1 MTTEWLTRFRFLL
14 RKTLSRRKRQSELDE
29 ELHFH
34 VEQSIAAKLAA
45 GATAEEARRQ
55 ALVEFGGVERTREQC
70 HEARPGW
77 WMGTV
82 LQDAR
87 YALRG
92 FRRNPVFTV
101 TVIATLALGIGAT
114 TAVFS
119 VVDRILFRS
128 LPYAH
133 DDRIVSVG
141 LVQSLER
148 QEFTVGGFFFDW
160 RDNQKP
166 FEAFAAQGALP
177 HACDLV
183 EANPAQLNCIV
194 AQAGFLPM
202 LGISPVLGRNFLPDE
217 DRPNASRVAL
227 ISYGL
232 WLSHY
237 NRDPGILNRLID
249 VDGSPARV
257 VGVLPR
263 GFELP
268 TLQAADVMLPMALDE
283 GVERKSSPGHAMRT
297 FARLRPGVTIEQA
310 KAELEPLFV
319 HTRDT
324 LIPAQIRKDFH
335 LSVRSLRDRET
346 KDVQLT
352 SWILL
357 GSVLAVLLIA
367 CANVASLMMAR
378 GEARERELA
387 VRSALGASRGRLIR
401 QTLTEAAL
409 LSFAGAAVGMA
420 LAEGLL
426 RVFLD
431 LAPTGIPFLARAGLD
446 LRIAL
451 FTVLMSLVC
460 GALFGLL
467 PALQTPRVVA
477 LAARAAKSRK
487 RTVLRRCLVAGQIAI
502 SMVLLSGAA
511 LLLKSF
517 QNMEQQSL
525 GIEAQGVLT
534 ARIALPGFRYDTG
547 QKKMDFYLRA
557 EEALRR
563 LPGIRAVGFSD
574 SVPPGGWNN
583 DERFADLAAEGKP
596 HPAQGTGG
604 SVVSRGV
611 TPDYFRALNIPIVL
625 GRNFTEEDR
634 RGNQILVVLSR
645 LLAARM
651 FPGEDPV
658 GKRIERIRDDQW
670 FTVVGVA
677 ENVKN
682 GGLTQQNDP
691 EIYFLRRSVQQDWGG
706 RAPVGEVMSGA
717 APLMIVD
724 AVLPPKTVAPW
735 VRSQIA
741 GIDPTVPVE
750 TETLSQSVSK
760 LADRPRFETALL
772 GFFAFCGLL
781 MAVIGLYGV
790 IAFVAA
796 QRTQEIG
803 VRMALGAT
811 RLNILRLI
819 AAEGL
824 RLILLGGVVG
834 LAAALAASQ
843 LLKSLL
849 YNVGPRDPATYLA
862 VSLLLALVALAAT
875 LIPARA
881 AMKVEP
887 VAALRY
893 E

>member
-1 MTTEWLTRFRFLL
+1 
-14 RKTLSRRKRQSELDE
+14 
-29 ELHFH
+29 
-34 VEQSIAAKLAA
+34 
-45 GATAEEARRQ
+45 
-55 ALVEFGGVERTREQC
+55 
-70 HEARPGW
+70 
-77 WMGTV
+77 
-82 LQDAR
+82 
-87 YALRG
+87 
-92 FRRNPVFTV
+92 
-101 TVIATLALGIGAT
+101 
-114 TAVFS
+114 VFS

-128 LPYAH
+128 LPYAR

-141 LVQSLER
+141 LVQSLEK

-166 FEAFAAQGALP
+166 FEAFASQGAMP

-183 EANPAQLNCIV
+183 EANPAQLNCIR
-194 AQAGFLPM
+194 AQAGFLPL
-202 LGISPVLGRNFLPDE
+202 LGVSPMLGRNFLPEE
-217 DRPNASRVAL
+217 DRPNGPRVVL

-232 WLSHY
+232 WQDHY
-237 NRDPGILNRLID
+237 SRDAGVLNRLVD
-249 VDGSPARV
+249 VDGSTARI
-257 VGVLPR
+257 VGVLPK

-268 TLQAADVMLPMALDE
+268 TLQVADVMMPMALDE
-283 GVERKSSPGHAMRT
+283 GNERKSSPGSPMRT
-297 FARLRPGVTIEQA
+297 FARLRPGISIEQA
-310 KAELEPLFV
+310 KAELEPLFNR
-319 HTRDT
+319 TRDT
-324 LIPAQIRKDFH
+324 VIPASIRKDFH

-346 KDVQLT
+346 KDVQ
-352 SWILL
+352 SAAWILL

-387 VRSALGASRGRLIR
+387 VRSALGASRGRLVR
-401 QTLTEAAL
+401 QTLTEASLQSVVGAV
-409 LSFAGAAVGMA
+409 AGMV

-426 RVFLD
+426 KVFLR
-431 LAPTGIPFLARAGLD
+431 LAPTGIPFLTKAGLD

-451 FTVLMSLVC
+451 FTVLLSLVC

-467 PALQTPRVVA
+467 PALQTPRAVA
-477 LAARAAKSRK
+477 LAARAAKARR
-487 RTVLRRCLVAGQIAI
+487 RTVLRRSLVVGQIAI

-511 LLLKSF
+511 LLVRSF
-517 QNMEQQSL
+517 QNLEGQSL
-525 GIEAQGVLT
+525 GLQTQGVLS

-547 QKKMDFYLRA
+547 QKKMEFYLRV
-557 EEALRR
+557 EAALKR

-574 SVPPGGWNN
+574 SVPPGGWQ
-583 DERFADLAAEGKP
+583 DEERFADLAPEGKP
-596 HPAQGTGG
+596 YPAQGTGG

-611 TPDYFRALNIPIVL
+611 TPDYFRALNIPIAL
-625 GRNFTEEDR
+625 GRNFTEDDR
-634 RGNQILVVLSR
+634 QGSDYPVVLSR

-651 FPGEDPV
+651 FPGEDPL
-658 GKRIERIRDDQW
+658 GKRIQRNRDKLW

-677 ENVKN
+677 GNVKN
-682 GGLTQQNDP
+682 GGLTEQNDP
-691 EIYFLRRSVQQDWGG
+691 EIYFLRHSFQQDWGG

-724 AVLPPKTVAPW
+724 AMVPPDAVALW
-735 VRSQIA
+735 VRSQVA
-741 GIDPTVPVE
+741 QIDPTVPVE
-750 TETLSQSVSK
+750 IDPLSDSVSK

-772 GFFAFCGLL
+772 GFFAFCGLV

-811 RLNILRLI
+811 RLDILRLI
-819 AAEGL
+819 AGEGV
-824 RLILLGGVVG
+824 RLIALGGVLG
-834 LAAALAASQ
+834 LGAALATAQ

-849 YNVGPRDPATYLA
+849 FNVGPRDPGSYAA
-862 VSLLLALVALAAT
+862 VALLLGLVALAAT

-887 VAALRY
+887 VVALRY

>member
-1 MTTEWLTRFRFLL
+1 MRKLRSLWIRLISPFRRRDADQEFAAELESHL
-14 RKTLSRRKRQSELDE
+14 AMHIEDGVRAGLSES
-29 ELHFH
+29 
-34 VEQSIAAKLAA
+34 
-45 GATAEEARRQ
+45 EARRQ
-55 ALVEFGGVERTREQC
+55 ALIRLGGSEQAKQAYRERATLPWLE
-70 HEARPGW
+70 
-77 WMGTV
+77 TL
-82 LQDAR
+82 LQDIR

-92 FRRNPVFTV
+92 FRRNPIFTF
-101 TVIATLALGIGAT
+101 TAIATLALGIGAT

-166 FEAFAAQGALP
+166 FEAFASQQALP

-183 EANPAQLNCIV
+183 EANPVQLNCIH
-194 AQAGFLPM
+194 AQAGFLPL
-202 LGISPVLGRNFLPDE
+202 LGISPVVGRNFLPEE
-217 DRPNASRVAL
+217 DRPNGPRVAL

-237 NRDPGILNRLID
+237 NRDPDILNRQID

-257 VGVLPR
+257 VGVLPK

-268 TLQAADVMLPMALDE
+268 TLQAADVIMPMVLNE
-283 GVERKSSPGHAMRT
+283 GVERKSSPGSPMRT
-297 FARLRPGVTIEQA
+297 FARLRPGVSIAQA

-319 HTRDT
+319 HTRET

-352 SWILL
+352 AWIFL
-357 GSVLAVLLIA
+357 GSALAVLLIA
-367 CANVASLMMAR
+367 CANVGSLMTAR
-378 GEARERELA
+378 GATRERELA
-387 VRSALGASRGRLIR
+387 MRSALGASRGRLIH
-401 QTLTEAAL
+401 QTLTEASL
-409 LSFAGAAVGMA
+409 LSFAAAVTGMV

-426 RVFLD
+426 RVFLAI
-431 LAPTGIPFLARAGLD
+431 APTGIPFLLRAGLD

-451 FTVLMSLVC
+451 FTGLLSVVC
-460 GALFGLL
+460 GTLFGLL
-467 PALQTPRVVA
+467 PALQTPRAVA
-477 LAARAAKSRK
+477 LAARATKSRD
-487 RTVLRRCLVAGQIAI
+487 RTVLRRSLVVGQIAI
-502 SMVLLSGAA
+502 SMILLSGAA

-517 QNMEQQSL
+517 QNMREQSL
-525 GIEAQGVLT
+525 GMQTQGVLM
-534 ARIALPGFRYDTG
+534 ARIALHGFRYNTG
-547 QKKMDFYLRA
+547 EKKMDFYLNA
-557 EEALRR
+557 EAALRR

-574 SVPPGGWNN
+574 SLPPGGWHD

-596 HPAQGTGG
+596 HTAQGIGG
-604 SVVSRGV
+604 SVVCRGV
-611 TPDYFRALNIPIVL
+611 TPDYFQALNIPIIR
-625 GRNFTEEDR
+625 GRNFTEQDR
-634 RGNQILVVLSR
+634 TASEYWVVLSR
-645 LLAARM
+645 LLATRM

-658 GKRIERIRDDQW
+658 GKRIQRLRDGTW
-670 FTVVGVA
+670 FAVVGVA

-682 GGLTQQNDP
+682 GGLMEQDEP
-691 EIYFLRRSVQQDWGG
+691 EIYFLRHSMAQDWGE

-717 APLMIVD
+717 APLMIVN
-724 AVLPPKTVAPW
+724 AILPPSAVAPW

-741 GIDPTVPVE
+741 QLDPTVPVE
-750 TETLSQSVSK
+750 IEPLTQTVSK
-760 LADRPRFETALL
+760 LADRPRFQTALL
-772 GFFAFCGLL
+772 SFFAFSGLA

-790 IAFVAA
+790 IAYMTV

-803 VRMALGAT
+803 VRMALGAG
-811 RLNILRLI
+811 RLDILRLI
-819 AAEGL
+819 LGEGV
-824 RLILLGGVVG
+824 RLIAMGSFLGLLS
-834 LAAALAASQ
+834 ALALSSVM
-843 LLKSLL
+843 KSLL
-849 YNVGPRDPATYLA
+849 YSVSPHDPLSFVV
-862 VSLLLALVALAAT
+862 VSLLMAFVGLAAT

-881 AMKVEP
+881 AMKTDPME
-887 VAALRY
+887 ALRT

>member
-1 MTTEWLTRFRFLL
+1 MHKLRALWIRLCGIIGARREEDDFAAELESHVAMHTEDGIRAGLTP
-14 RKTLSRRKRQSELDE
+14 
-29 ELHFH
+29 
-34 VEQSIAAKLAA
+34 A
-45 GATAEEARRQ
+45 EARRQ
-55 ALVEFGGVERTREQC
+55 ALIRLGGAEQTRQAYRERRTLPWLENLLRD
-70 HEARPGW
+70 
-77 WMGTV
+77 V
-82 LQDAR
+82 R

-92 FRRNPVFTV
+92 FRRNPVFTI
-101 TVIATLALGIGAT
+101 TVIATLAVGIGAT

-148 QEFTVGGFFFDW
+148 EEFTLGGFFFDW

-166 FEAFAAQGALP
+166 FEAFASQEALP

-183 EANPAQLNCIV
+183 ENNPAQLNCIH
-194 AQAGFLPM
+194 AQAGFLPL
-202 LGISPVLGRNFLPDE
+202 LGISPVLGRNFLPEE
-217 DRPNASRVAL
+217 DRPNGSRVAL

-232 WLSHY
+232 WQDHF
-237 NRDPGILNRLID
+237 NRDASVINRTID

-257 VGVLPR
+257 IGVLPK

-268 TLQAADVMLPMALDE
+268 TLQAADVMMPFALDE
-283 GVERKSSPGHAMRT
+283 GVERASSPGHPMRT
-297 FARLRPGVTIEQA
+297 FARLRTGVSIAQA
-310 KAELEPLFV
+310 TVELEPLFA

-352 SWILL
+352 AWILL
-357 GSVLAVLLIA
+357 ASVLAVLLIA
-367 CANVASLMMAR
+367 CANVAGLMMAR
-378 GEARERELA
+378 GESRERELA

-401 QTLTEAAL
+401 QALTEAAL
-409 LSFAGAAVGMA
+409 LSLAGAAAGIV

-426 RVFLD
+426 RVFLK
-431 LAPTGIPFLARAGLD
+431 LAPTGIPFLTRAGVD
-446 LRIAL
+446 LRIAS
-451 FTVLMSLVC
+451 FTVLLALLC

-467 PALQTPRVVA
+467 PALQKPRAVA
-477 LAARAAKSRK
+477 LAARITNSRR
-487 RTVLRRCLVAGQIAI
+487 RTVLRRSLVAGQIAI
-502 SMVLLSGAA
+502 SMVLLSAAA
-511 LLLKSF
+511 LLLRSF
-517 QNMEQQSL
+517 QNIEQQKL
-525 GIEAQGVLT
+525 GLQTNGVLT

-547 QKKMDFYLRA
+547 EKKMAFYLQA
-557 EEALRR
+557 EAALRR
-563 LPGIRAVGFSD
+563 LPGIRAVAFSD
-574 SVPPGGWNN
+574 SLPPGGWNSG
-583 DERFADLAAEGKP
+583 RRYSDLAAEGKP
-596 HPAQGTGG
+596 HAAQGTGG
-604 SVVSRGV
+604 SVVVRRV
-611 TPDYFRALNIPIVL
+611 TPDYFRALNIPIVR
-625 GRNFTEEDR
+625 GRSLTEEDR
-634 RGNQILVVLSR
+634 SSGGYRVVLSR

-651 FPGEDPV
+651 FPGADPI
-658 GKRIERIRDDQW
+658 GKRVQSGHDGPWE
-670 FTVVGVA
+670 TVAGVA

-682 GGLTQQNDP
+682 NGLTEQDDP
-691 EIYFLRRSVQQDWGG
+691 EIYSLRRSAAEDWGPP
-706 RAPVGEVMSGA
+706 APV
-717 APLMIVD
+717 LIVD
-724 AVLPPKTVAPW
+724 ALLPASTVAPW

-741 GIDPTVPVE
+741 QLDPTVPVE
-750 TETLSQSVSK
+750 IEPLSETVSK

-772 GFFAFCGLL
+772 GFFAFCGVL

-811 RLNILRLI
+811 RLDILRLI
-819 AAEGL
+819 AGEGL
-824 RLILLGGVVG
+824 RLIVLGGALG
-834 LAAALAASQ
+834 LGAALGTAR

-849 YNVGPRDPATYLA
+849 YNVKPHDPLLYA
-862 VSLLLALVALAAT
+862 VAMLLLALVALAAT

-881 AMKVEP
+881 ATKIEP
-887 VAALRY
+887 MQALRT

>member
-1 MTTEWLTRFRFLL
+1 MMSEFWTRL
-14 RKTLSRRKRQSELDE
+14 RYLFTRREPDELDD
-29 ELHFH
+29 ELRFH
-34 VEQSIAAKLAA
+34 LEQAIDVRVAA
-45 GATAEEARRQ
+45 GMSAEEAHRQ
-55 ALVEFGGVERTREQC
+55 ALIELGGMQRTREQC
-70 HEARPGW
+70 YEQRPGW

-82 LQDAR
+82 AQDVR

-92 FRRNPVFTV
+92 FRRNAVFTV
-101 TVIATLALGIGAT
+101 TVIATLAVGIGAT

-119 VVDRILFRS
+119 VVDRILFRP

-148 QEFTVGGFFFDW
+148 QEFAVGGFFFDW

-166 FEAFAAQGALP
+166 FEAFASQGAMP

-183 EANPAQLNCIV
+183 EANPAQLNCIH
-194 AQAGFLPM
+194 AQAGFLPL
-202 LGISPVLGRNFLPDE
+202 LGVSPVLGRNFLPEE
-217 DRPNASRVAL
+217 DRPNGPRVAL

-232 WLSHY
+232 WQDHY
-237 NRDPGILNRLID
+237 NRDPGVLNRLID
-249 VDGSPARV
+249 VDGSTARI
-257 VGVLPR
+257 VGVLPK

-268 TLQAADVMLPMALDE
+268 TLQAADVMMPLALDE
-283 GVERKSSPGHAMRT
+283 GNERKSSPGSAMRA
-297 FARLRPGVTIEQA
+297 FARLRPGVSIVQA

-324 LIPAQIRKDFH
+324 LIPAPIRKDFH

-346 KDVQLT
+346 KDVQ
-352 SWILL
+352 SAAWILL
-357 GSVLAVLLIA
+357 GSVFAVLLIA

-401 QTLTEAAL
+401 QTLTEASM
-409 LSFAGAAVGMA
+409 LSLAGAVAGIV

-426 RVFLD
+426 MVFLR
-431 LAPTGIPFLARAGLD
+431 LAPTGIPFLTRAGLD
-446 LRIAL
+446 VRIAL
-451 FTVLMSLVC
+451 FTVMLSLVC

-467 PALQTPRVVA
+467 PALQTPRAVA
-477 LAARAAKSRK
+477 LAARAAKSRN
-487 RTVLRRCLVAGQIAI
+487 RTMLRRSLVVGQIAI

-511 LLLKSF
+511 LLVRSF
-517 QNMEQQSL
+517 QNLEGQSL
-525 GIEAQGVLT
+525 GLQTQGVLS

-547 QKKMDFYLRA
+547 QKKMEFYLRL
-557 EEALRR
+557 EAALKRF
-563 LPGIRAVGFSD
+563 PGIHAVGFSD
-574 SVPPGGWNN
+574 SVPPGGWQNN
-583 DERFADLAAEGKP
+583 ERFADLAPEGKP
-596 HPAQGTGG
+596 FPEQGTGG

-611 TPDYFRALNIPIVL
+611 TPDYFRALNIPIL
-625 GRNFTEEDR
+625 RGRNFTEEDR
-634 RGNQILVVLSR
+634 QGSDYPVVLSR
-645 LLAARM
+645 LLALRM
-651 FPGEDPV
+651 FPGEDPL
-658 GKRIERIRDDQW
+658 GKRIHRDRDKLW
-670 FTVVGVA
+670 LLVVGVA

-682 GGLTQQNDP
+682 GGLTEQDEP

-724 AVLPPKTVAPW
+724 GLVPRETVALW
-735 VRSQIA
+735 VRSQA
-741 GIDPTVPVE
+741 AQIDPTVPVE
-750 TETLSQSVSK
+750 IETLTESVSK

-790 IAFVAA
+790 ISFVAT

-811 RLNILRLI
+811 RADILRLI
-819 AAEGL
+819 AGEGV
-824 RLILLGGVVG
+824 RLIVLGGVLG
-834 LAAALAASQ
+834 MAAALAAAQ

-849 YNVGPRDPATYLA
+849 YNVGPHDPVTYAA
-862 VSLLLALVALAAT
+862 VALLLALVALVAT

-887 VAALRY
+887 VVALRY